1 MKLSALYTGRS
12 AEGVC
17 NVVKMLIVDDEIE
30 ICDFLKNF
38 FTEKDYDVNI
48 AISGEEALEKI
59 KKNRPKVLL
68 LDIRMPG
75 LSGLDVLKQAH
86 QMDKDLR
93 IIMIT
98 AVENQD
104 MMQLARKLG
113 ASDYITKPFSLNYL
127 ETNVFEKVS
136 SLPIA

>member
-1 MKLSALYTGRS
+1 MFVSALKVR
-12 AEGVC
+12 
-17 NVVKMLIVDDEIE
+17 
-30 ICDFLKNF
+30 DFLKNF

-59 KKNRPKVLL
+59 KKNKPKVLL

-93 IIMIT
+93 IFMIT